1 MPQVTASTESAADGD
16 VRHEAL
22 QIRPFR
28 ALRYSSD
35 LVPDLAAVTS
45 PPYDVIGPDGVA
57 HYERSSDVNVVR
69 LILPRRERSGDGYA
83 RAAHDLAAWLDAGV
97 LTVDAD
103 PAVFAYEQSDG
114 RHSWLGLLA
123 ATSVHDPGSR
133 AVLPHEDVFPG
144 PVDDRAA
151 LMAATSA
158 QLEPIMLVH
167 EGHQSL
173 GQALRVHARGPAEL
187 GVTTEDGVTH
197 RLWRVS
203 DADDIAALN
212 RVVGDGHALIADG
225 HHRYAAYQA
234 RRRAAGDPE
243 WGFGLAWLVDEST
256 DPLSLTAIHRTV
268 QGQSLIGFESA
279 VAAHAKA
286 LALTGEHADWL
297 ADLSTAQEPAFV
309 VTDGRQAI
317 WVNGLD
323 AAWLDRTLE
332 ARPSSWRR
340 LDSVVLHEAL
350 LPAVAGIE
358 EGDPRVSYEHD
369 ATAAIDKVRRHGG
382 LAVLMRPPRLRD
394 VLSAAAEGIRMPR
407 KSTSFGP
414 KPRNGLVMRRLDVA
428 D

>member
-1 MPQVTASTESAADGD
+1 
-16 VRHEAL
+16 
-22 QIRPFR
+22 
-28 ALRYSSD
+28 
-35 LVPDLAAVTS
+35 
-45 PPYDVIGPDGVA
+45 
-57 HYERSSDVNVVR
+57 
-69 LILPRRERSGDGYA
+69 
-83 RAAHDLAAWLDAGV
+83 
-97 LTVDAD
+97 
-103 PAVFAYEQSDG
+103 VFVYEQAYG
-114 RHSWLGLLA
+114 EQSWLGLLA
-123 ATSVHDPGSR
+123 ATSVHDPGSG

-167 EGHQSL
+167 EGRQSL
-173 GQALRVHARGPAEL
+173 GHALRVRARGPAEL
-187 GVTTEDGVTH
+187 GVTTEDGITH

-234 RRRAAGDPE
+234 RRAAGGPE

-268 QGQSLIGFESA
+268 QGQTLLGFETA
-279 VAAHAKA
+279 VTAHAKA

-297 ADLSTAQEPAFV
+297 ADLSMAQDPAFV
-309 VTDGRQAI
+309 VTDGRRAI
-317 WVNGLD
+317 WVHRLD
-323 AAWLDRTLE
+323 AAWLDGTLE

-369 ATAAIDKVRRHGG
+369 ATAAVDKVRRHGG

-414 KPRNGLVMRRLDVA
+414 KPRNGLVMRRLDVT